1 MANWLIAE
9 GDPVSRLELEAI
21 CKELGHTPIT
31 ISDGTAL
38 DSYILNELKPFDN
51 ENPFETDMPIIAFLS
66 TNLPP
71 HHNATISCGLM
82 RQRLHLR
89 HIPIVLLQHEPISS
103 SGDFDYVLESS
114 FSREENFRSL
124 LDEIMTRRQARNTV
138 SLWLKRFLLVED
150 EMDIRNVVQFIFRI
164 WGYDAAVFS
173 DGTTAC
179 AYLDDIDSGHVSD
192 QELPSFALMDIRMPG
207 PNGNEIAYKIRQSKK
222 LKNIPIILMTA
233 FQLDDT
239 HQNEMRSR
247 DGVDH
252 IVFKPLPDW
261 VKFYRK
267 IEETIA
273 ERQWL
278 NEQ

>member
-9 GDPVSRLELEAI
+9 GNPVSRLELEAI
-21 CKELGHTPIT
+21 CKELGHTPII
-31 ISDGTAL
+31 ISDGDAL

-51 ENPFETDMPIIAFLS
+51 ENPFETDMPTIAFLS

-71 HHNATISCGLM
+71 NHNATVSCDLM
-82 RQRLHLR
+82 RHRLHLR
-89 HIPIVLLQHEPISS
+89 HIPIVLLQHEPIPSI
-103 SGDFDYVLESS
+103 GDFDYVLESP
-114 FSREENFRSL
+114 FSREQNFRSL
-124 LDEIMTRRQARNTV
+124 LEEIMTRRQARNAEL
-138 SLWLKRFLLVED
+138 LWLKRFLLVED
-150 EMDIRNVVQFIFRI
+150 EMDIRNVVQVIFRN

-173 DGTTAC
+173 NGITAC
-179 AYLDDIDSGHVSD
+179 AYLENVDSGYVSD

-233 FQLDDT
+233 FQLDDF
-239 HQNEMRSR
+239 HQSEMRSR

-261 VKFYRK
+261 VNFYRK
-267 IEETIA
+267 IEATIA

-278 NEQ
+278 NER